1 MSSRIGRRRTRDTKA
16 CVLGINY
23 AMAER
28 SLALRIG
35 QPEVVARNLLRLFE
49 LLDPLLDV
57 GFRHRLA
64 VHLYFPPIF
73 VDDHFDKLP

>member
-1 MSSRIGRRRTRDTKA
+1 MSSRIGRRRTRDTKSLRTWHQLRDGRKIA
-16 CVLGINY
+16 
-23 AMAER
+23 R
-28 SLALRIG
+28 SSDR
-35 QPEVVARNLLRLFE
+35 PEVVARNLLRLFE